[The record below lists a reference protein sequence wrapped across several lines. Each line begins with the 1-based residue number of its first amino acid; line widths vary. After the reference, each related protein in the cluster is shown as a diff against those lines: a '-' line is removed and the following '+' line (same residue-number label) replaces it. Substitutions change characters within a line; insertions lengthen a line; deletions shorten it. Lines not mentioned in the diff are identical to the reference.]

1 MPGKTYAAS
10 VDSAQV
16 MLAGIRRHAS
26 ELSRR
31 GIDAAFQTELEAK
44 INTTIAENNEQEKR
58 KADLK
63 AQTVIVDK
71 SVKGMNAMVAEAQKI
86 VKMDI
91 PKEQWKE
98 FGIQSKQ

>member
-1 MPGKTYAAS
+1 MPAKTYAAS
-10 VDSAQV
+10 INSAQV
-16 MLAGIRRHAS
+16 MLAGIRSHVS

-31 GIDAAFQTELEAK
+31 GIDTTFQTELEGK
-44 INTTIAENNEQEKR
+44 INTTVAENNEQEKR

-63 AQTVIVDK
+63 AQTAIVDK
-71 SVKGMNAMVAEAQKI
+71 SVKEMNAMVAEAQKI

>member
-1 MPGKTYAAS
+1 MPRKTYALS

-16 MLAGIRRHAS
+16 MLAAIRSYTS

-31 GIDAAFQTELEAK
+31 GIDTAFQTELEAK

-58 KADLK
+58 KAALK
-63 AQTVIVDK
+63 SQTVIVDK
-71 SVKGMNAMVAEAQKI
+71 SVKEMNAMVAEAQKI

-91 PKEQWKE
+91 PKALWKE